1 MWYLSGIFQIRLSLS
16 RLRVIDT
23 EEKEKTI
30 VFSLSKRRKDTTGR
44 ERKVA
49 ARFIGTG
56 ANLLRPILC
65 NVPLADVYSMPR
77 KINGPTWNGLM
88 DVVKFSRCT
97 GSDSRGSLGP
107 RDSISRSCIGIG
119 IAVKYARGISFTFFH
134 KFLRDFYP
142 NIREIFINVISNDF
156 FFFFFCDSRNF
167 FQVNSTFIYFC
178 IRYIFVRKYV
188 FDRLKFV

>member
-1 MWYLSGIFQIRLSLS
+1 MIVSQKYLALPNFPDTHNTLISLAPV
-16 RLRVIDT
+16 LRVIDT
-23 EEKEKTI
+23 RSGTKKNDRFFRYRGDVKI
-30 VFSLSKRRKDTTGR
+30 LVQLGR

-107 RDSISRSCIGIG
+107 RDSISIVYRYR
-119 IAVKYARGISFTFFH
+119 IAVKYARRISFTFFC
-134 KFLRDFYP
+134 KFLRDF
-142 NIREIFINVISNDF
+142 
-156 FFFFFCDSRNF
+156 
-167 FQVNSTFIYFC
+167 
-178 IRYIFVRKYV
+178 
-188 FDRLKFV
+188 

>member
-16 RLRVIDT
+16 RLRVIDM

-119 IAVKYARGISFTFFH
+119 IPVKYARRISFTFFH

-156 FFFFFCDSRNF
+156 FFFFA
-167 FQVNSTFIYFC
+167 
-178 IRYIFVRKYV
+178 IREIFSKWTVLLHIFVRKYV

>member
-119 IAVKYARGISFTFFH
+119 IPVKYARRISFTFFH

-156 FFFFFCDSRNF
+156 FFFA
-167 FQVNSTFIYFC
+167 
-178 IRYIFVRKYV
+178 IREIFSKWTVLLYIFV
-188 FDRLKFV
+188 FVIFL

>member
-1 MWYLSGIFQIRLSLS
+1 
-16 RLRVIDT
+16 
-23 EEKEKTI
+23 
-30 VFSLSKRRKDTTGR
+30 
-44 ERKVA
+44 
-49 ARFIGTG
+49 
-56 ANLLRPILC
+56 
-65 NVPLADVYSMPR
+65 
-77 KINGPTWNGLM
+77 M

-156 FFFFFCDSRNF
+156 FFFFCDSRNF

-178 IRYIFVRKYV
+178 KKIRIRSFKICIDFCISFDYS
-188 FDRLKFV
+188 DRLNFSQNSFTSGELILLTFQKNSGDSIQF

>member
-1 MWYLSGIFQIRLSLS
+1 MWETQEYFREFS
-16 RLRVIDT
+16 RYNALISRGCPKGYRYAVRD
-23 EEKEKTI
+23 EAI
-30 VFSLSKRRKDTTGR
+30 VFSLSKRRKDSRTSAR

-97 GSDSRGSLGP
+97 GKRLARLIRPPWFYLDRVSARSSTREEFHSR
-107 RDSISRSCIGIG
+107 
-119 IAVKYARGISFTFFH
+119 FFY
-134 KFLRDFYP
+134 KFLREFL
-142 NIREIFINVISNDF
+142 NTRGIF
-156 FFFFFCDSRNF
+156 FFFFFTIQVKP
-167 FQVNSTFIYFC
+167 FQLWNIG
-178 IRYIFVRKYV
+178 YV
-188 FDRLKFV
+188 WIMWNLLFL